1 MTPFEAAL
9 ALVLLL
15 GAAPSPTALAPG
27 QGALAA
33 GPGIGTTL
41 ELEAPSGER
50 TTVQLED
57 FELDP
62 RQAGESR
69 LESLRILVLGP
80 VTQPAVA
87 PGEDAG
93 RLVVELLGGDR
104 LTGAVAGGR
113 AEQLLVEGPG
123 GTPIPVSIDA
133 IDSVMFPG
141 RIPEDPGI
149 RVERPAEGD
158 RLYRRVGRELDRV
171 DGTLD
176 GFDLE
181 GVRFESLVGS
191 SLVPWGELAALF
203 VEPLGGIDPLEI
215 SASGPPVVVDLVD
228 GSRLSGALL
237 RLDAGGLG
245 LELTGETRV
254 LFQVADVALIS
265 ARDDRLAYLSE
276 LEPVRVEEGSA
287 FGDEVGMVFRHQVD
301 RAVFGRPLECGG
313 RRFARGLGVL
323 TPSRLEWALPAE
335 SPFDQLRGT
344 VGIDQA
350 AGALGL
356 EGSVRFAVELDGE
369 EAWTSPVLNVSA
381 GPLALPPLDVS
392 NARRLALV
400 AHMERDWNTGD
411 LGDWL
416 DVRLVRHGASEVSGA
431 PR

>member
-1 MTPFEAAL
+1 MTPIEAAL
-9 ALVLLL
+9 ALGLLL
-15 GAAPSPTALAPG
+15 GATPTTPPAP
-27 QGALAA
+27 AA
-33 GPGIGTTL
+33 GQAAGATL
-41 ELEAPSGER
+41 ELESPAGER
-50 TTVQLED
+50 VTLQLED
-57 FELDP
+57 YDLLQGRDA
-62 RQAGESR
+62 QGR
-69 LESLRILVLGP
+69 LESLRIRVLGS
-80 VTQPAVA
+80 ADRA
-87 PGEDAG
+87 ASGSDEDLD
-93 RLVVELLGGDR
+93 RMVVELLGGDR

-113 AEQLLVEGPG
+113 AEELLVEGPG

-133 IDSVMFPG
+133 IDSVMFPA

-176 GFDLE
+176 GFGLE

-203 VEPLGGIDPLEI
+203 VEPLGALDPLEV
-215 SASGPPVVVDLVD
+215 SPSGPPVVVDLVD

-254 LFQVADVALIS
+254 LFQVTDVALVS
-265 ARDDRLAYLSE
+265 ARDDRLAYLSD
-276 LEPVRVEEGSA
+276 LDPVRVDEGSA
-287 FGDEVGMVFRHQVD
+287 FGDEIGMVFRHRVD
-301 RAVFGRPLECGG
+301 RAIFGGPLRCGG

-323 TPSRLEWALPAE
+323 APSRIEWALPPE
-335 SPFDQLRGT
+335 SPFDQLRGS

-350 AGALGL
+350 AGGLGL
-356 EGSVRFAVELDGE
+356 EGSARFAVELDGE
-369 EAWTSPVLNVSA
+369 EVWTSPILNLST

-400 AHMERDWNTGD
+400 THMERDWNTGD

-416 DVRLVRHGASEVSGA
+416 EVRLVRGAVSAAPEA